1 MIAFAIQEKLEEKK
15 ALQEKYNTLTAEL
28 NQLKARH
35 SQLTISLKNQKSQR
49 EELLTTQQTTQEKI
63 NKLLTFVNS
72 MKLGIVTQTV
82 QTSSSC

>member
-49 EELLTTQQTTQEKI
+49 EELLSTQQTTKEKI
-63 NKLLTFVNS
+63 NKLLTFVNG
-72 MKLGIVTQTV
+72 MKSETIMQAVH
-82 QTSSSC
+82 TS